1 MRIGK
6 ATVEGTPVPGNRVTG
21 DEMFAG
27 NLYTAVYQKTQVYK
41 VVYHFPDM
49 DGAGPETW
57 KAPMRLNLPQTIRR
71 HSSKRSRPSSPR
83 RTKAAIWYTTKTAT
97 SLWRRFEV
105 EATVVGGEQ
114 TASMEGFL
122 AQKDAQGQ
130 VKELFKEW
138 EWKKSDTE
146 TLGLGCVLQSFHCR
160 EHDEC
165 GRDGDAPVS
174 GDASPERT

>member
-1 MRIGK
+1 M
-6 ATVEGTPVPGNRVTG
+6 
-21 DEMFAG
+21 
-27 NLYTAVYQKTQVYK
+27 
-41 VVYHFPDM
+41 VYHFPDM
-49 DGAGPETW
+49 DGAGPETESADAIEFAADDTSAFVQ
-57 KAPMRLNLPQTIRR
+57 KVTTERPKKDENGNLVYDENGNVVME
-71 HSSKRSRPSSPR
+71 KV
-83 RTKAAIWYTTKTAT
+83 
-97 SLWRRFEV
+97 EV

-146 TLGLGCVLQSFHCR
+146 TVLQSFRCR

-165 GRDGDAPVS
+165 GRDRDASVS